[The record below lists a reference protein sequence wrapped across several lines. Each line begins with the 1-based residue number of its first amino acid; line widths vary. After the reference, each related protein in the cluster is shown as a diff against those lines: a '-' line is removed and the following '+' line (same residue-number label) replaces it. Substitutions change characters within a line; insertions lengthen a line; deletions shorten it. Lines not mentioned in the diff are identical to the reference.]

1 MLCRQI
7 IARHMKTFDIGQ
19 KEYFLLR
26 NWPNS
31 ILRGKRLVM
40 IATLLGLMNLKTSMM
55 KIGLPMKNI
64 LRFVVYKPIGVKLGD
79 AVRITG
85 SKNMK

>member
-1 MLCRQI
+1 
-7 IARHMKTFDIGQ
+7 
-19 KEYFLLR
+19 
-26 NWPNS
+26 
-31 ILRGKRLVM
+31 M